1 MSIPMGRKR
10 EHDERT
16 GQALLAAAEQLVAE
30 GGLGALSVRAVA
42 QRVDT
47 TTRAV
52 YSLFGSKAGLE
63 QALVARSFQL
73 LAEEVGKIPFTEAPA
88 DDLVTV
94 VVQGFRG
101 FVRAHPDLFR
111 LVFTPSDRPQPAEAA
126 EAAEAERVSSWDIL
140 LMRIA
145 RVKEAGLF
153 GEHGVGDIACGVH
166 ALAVG
171 LGILELRQMLPPRQA
186 ERMWTDAMTAYVA
199 GLGVGP
205 TTGQSNREG
214 RTLGKPRRRV

>member
-1 MSIPMGRKR
+1 MMSIPMGRKR

-73 LAEEVGKIPFTEAPA
+73 LAEEVGKIPFTETPA

-111 LVFTPSDRPQPAEAA
+111 LVFTASDRPQPAEAA
-126 EAAEAERVSSWDIL
+126 EAERISSWDIL

-153 GEHGVGDIACGVH
+153 GEHGVEDIACGVH

-186 ERMWTDAMTAYVA
+186 ERMLTDAMTGYVA

-214 RTLGKPRRRV
+214 TTLGKPRRRV